1 VVQSKATGL
10 IMPKARFDTPGHI
23 NPTYAIANH
32 PGYLSVG
39 AALLLQPGL
48 PEGDAATF
56 QPEDDEML
64 GGFETGAVAIP
75 HFPRGAAGNASQGH
89 DALRVSTAVLSG
101 GIVYGSAAQYQR
113 LLPTPA
119 EDATSGLP
127 DPLDDEVY
135 SEAASVTGRYSYPHA
150 GTGPP
155 AAEAR
160 KSNLAHQVDQV
171 LGDSEPSASGATGVW
186 SIAGRT

>member
-1 VVQSKATGL
+1 VAQSKATGL
-10 IMPKARFDTPGHI
+10 LMPRSLTGTVGRI
-23 NPTYAIANH
+23 SPTYAIANH

-48 PEGDAATF
+48 PEGDTATV

-75 HFPRGAAGNASQGH
+75 HFPRGAAGNAVQAH
-89 DALRVSTAVLSG
+89 DALRVTSVVLSG

-135 SEAASVTGRYSYPHA
+135 SEAASVTARYSYPHA

-160 KSNLAHQVDQV
+160 KSILAHQVDQV